1 MAAHLVTVSSSCSAR
16 GRRLAGGW
24 RRPRRAAQ
32 YRASARCS
40 DMWARGSDSPGDST
54 WVLSF
59 EIVTIGFFNF
69 DIDNQTGKVPSSIF
83 SE

>member
-1 MAAHLVTVSSSCSAR
+1 MAAHLATVSSSCSAR
-16 GRRLAGGW
+16 GRRLAGGR

-54 WVLSF
+54 
-59 EIVTIGFFNF
+59 
-69 DIDNQTGKVPSSIF
+69 
-83 SE
+83 